1 MKTAK
6 TPGNR
11 TREKTSIF
19 LAANLKLVNQ
29 ADTRFVGILNK
40 NIRNLFPQHI
50 DGYLIPK
57 RSKNKEPSTDR
68 ISFEI
73 RVYIGGFE
81 PGLEYQRVLVLD
93 VDRRA
98 THLLQ
103 GEAF

>member
-1 MKTAK
+1 M
-6 TPGNR
+6 
-11 TREKTSIF
+11 
-19 LAANLKLVNQ
+19 KLVNQ
-29 ADTRFVGILNK
+29 ADTRFVGILNM